1 MIIRVNQTGNI
12 LELLQEHIAKA
23 SQRCTLTIEE
33 QRRLS
38 NLQAIVDKLT
48 REETVQSRQ
57 LQIWLSK
64 SEYTQIEA
72 ELQEQ
77 LDLR

>member
-57 LQIWLSK
+57 LQI
-64 SEYTQIEA
+64 
-72 ELQEQ
+72 
-77 LDLR
+77 